1 LRDYEE
7 DHLIAIGLGGS
18 PTAPQNL
25 WPEPHHVIGGW
36 GSYAKDSLED
46 TLHQLVCQGRV
57 PLTQAQRDIASDW
70 IAAYKRYVG
79 PNLSPAGVT
88 DGSTEAPPPAS
99 SERTQMNTGI
109 SSLPN
114 TRGLRPA
121 FLTGAIIIIA
131 LIIIGGVFVQIGPG
145 QRGVLMTFGAVHDG
159 VLDPGLHLKLPFA
172 QSVVRM
178 DVQVQN
184 SQAQETAASLDLQ
197 NVSST
202 VATNWHILPADAEWV
217 YQHIG
222 SESDLVDKIIRPAIS
237 NSVKAVTAHYN
248 AEDLIIRRDA
258 VRDEIQKQI
267 TSELQ
272 PYRIVVDSVN
282 ITDFHFSEE
291 FAQAIERKQI
301 AQQRALQ
308 ARYELDQAKVLA
320 QQRVVEAQAQ
330 SQAQQLLQQTLT
342 PEIIQQQAIA
352 KWDGR
357 LPAVVG
363 DKSVLPMIGNIA
375 TNATAARK

>member
-1 LRDYEE
+1 
-7 DHLIAIGLGGS
+7 
-18 PTAPQNL
+18 
-25 WPEPHHVIGGW
+25 
-36 GSYAKDSLED
+36 
-46 TLHQLVCQGRV
+46 
-57 PLTQAQRDIASDW
+57 
-70 IAAYKRYVG
+70 
-79 PNLSPAGVT
+79 
-88 DGSTEAPPPAS
+88 
-99 SERTQMNTGI
+99 MNTGI

-114 TRGLRPA
+114 TRALRPA
-121 FLTGAIIIIA
+121 FFTGAIIVIA

-197 NVSST
+197 NVSTT

-248 AEDLIIRRDA
+248 AEDLIIHRDA

-282 ITDFHFSEE
+282 ITDFHFSDE

-308 ARYELDQAKVLA
+308 AQYELDQAKVLA
-320 QQRVVEAQAQ
+320 EQRVVEAQAQ
-330 SQAQQLLQQTLT
+330 SQAQKLLQQTLT

-352 KWDGR
+352 KWDGH
-357 LPAVVG
+357 LPTVVG
-363 DKSVLPMIGNIA
+363 DKGVLPMIGNVD
-375 TNATAARK
+375 TAASGK